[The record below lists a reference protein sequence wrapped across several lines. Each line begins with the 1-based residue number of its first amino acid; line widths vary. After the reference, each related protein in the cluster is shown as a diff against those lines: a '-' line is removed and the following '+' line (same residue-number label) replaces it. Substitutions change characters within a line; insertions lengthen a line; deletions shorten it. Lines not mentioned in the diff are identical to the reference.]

1 LRREGGKARVL
12 QGAFACLLP
21 LALAACEGTSLL
33 KTESLKLAVTPAN
46 IATNFSSAHTE
57 GTVEIYS
64 RVARGAKACWFGT
77 GKPLEA
83 SHVFEG
89 KLEPESEGG
98 AAEVAVHIRTSDQ
111 PNPRGGKVF
120 IVSITK
126 EGEGTSLVTESR
138 RLPDALANSLRADV
152 AKWARTGSVECGALA
167 MPENQVAAGAPPL
180 PERKPAVKRA
190 KGKAKGKK

>member
-1 LRREGGKARVL
+1 MRAAL
-12 QGAFACLLP
+12 ACLLP
-21 LALAACEGTSLL
+21 LALMGCEGTNLL

-46 IATNFSSAHTE
+46 LATNFSSTHTE
-57 GTVEIYS
+57 GTPEIYS
-64 RVARGAKACWFGT
+64 RVARGAKTCWFGT

-98 AAEVAVHIRTSDQ
+98 EAEVAVHIRTPDQ
-111 PNPRGGKVF
+111 PSPRGGKVF

-126 EGEGTSLVTESR
+126 EGEGSSLVTESR

-152 AKWARTGSVECGALA
+152 AKWARTGSVECGVLA
-167 MPENQVAAGAPPL
+167 MSESRVAANAPPI
-180 PERKPAVKRA
+180 PERKPALKRA
-190 KGKAKGKK
+190 KSKAKGKK